1 MQKRGTCDLTSN
13 LVYRILPQQ
22 FYIRDP
28 EIVAQKLLG
37 KILVRRIDS
46 KLLAGKIVETEA
58 YYSEGDPAF
67 RRDFLPKILGFEPGT
82 AFIYMVHANW
92 LLNVIAYDKIF
103 GGVLIRAIEPIEGID
118 LMKNFR
124 KVDNIFDLTNGP
136 GKLTKAM
143 CISKDLNGLKV
154 FDERSLLKVCSIN
167 GEKIEVVSSYRIG
180 VKRDLDR
187 KLRFYIKGN
196 NFVSKY

>member
-1 MQKRGTCDLTSN
+1 
-13 LVYRILPQQ
+13 LVYKILPQQ

-67 RRDFLPKILGFEPGT
+67 RRDFLLKILGFEPGT

-103 GGVLIRAIEPIEGID
+103 GGVLIRAVEPIEGID

-124 KVDNIFDLTNGP
+124 KVDNLYDLTSGP

-187 KLRFYIKGN
+187 KLRFYIKGS